1 MAFLP
6 TALFSRRLRGPICLC
21 AALWLAPAW
30 AERADREQP
39 MNAEADSLRY
49 DEGQQTS
56 DFQGNVVITKGS
68 IVIRGDRVVVRQDA
82 QGNQFGNITGSAAKP
97 AFFRQKREAV
107 NEFIEGQAQLIEYNS
122 QANTVKFTGQ
132 AVLRRYKGATL
143 NDETAGSVIVYNSQ
157 SEVFTVD
164 GDKTSPTANNPTGRV
179 RAMITP
185 NRTGANASTAP
196 DAARPALKPST
207 TLEPRR

>member
-1 MAFLP
+1 MPMASHP
-6 TALFSRRLRGPICLC
+6 IALFLRHLRGPAGLC
-21 AALWLAPAW
+21 CALWLAPAW

-68 IVIRGDRVVVRQDA
+68 IIIRGERVVVRQDA
-82 QGNQFGNITGSAAKP
+82 QGNQYGNITGNTAKP
-97 AFFRQKREAV
+97 AFFRQKRDAV

-122 QANTVKFTGQ
+122 QANTVKFSGQ

-164 GDKTSPTANNPTGRV
+164 GDKSNPTANNPSGRV

-185 NRTGANASTAP
+185 NRASPPTSDAP
-196 DAARPALKPST
+196 RPALKPST